1 MLTSLVSPFPSLPQ
15 LGVFMNVWAKTIIRL
30 LVALMIWMPYQI
42 ATAGMIGSD
51 QVTATSPQAD
61 RTTVLNFLSRSDV
74 AGQLQT
80 LGLDPST
87 AKDRVAAMNDQ
98 EVQSLAGQINAMPAA
113 GTSTGAAVL
122 LVIIIA
128 AAVWWFWQR

>member
-1 MLTSLVSPFPSLPQ
+1 
-15 LGVFMNVWAKTIIRL
+15 MNVWAKTIVRL

-74 AGQLQT
+74 ANKLHT
-80 LGLDPST
+80 LGIDPSS
-87 AKDRVAAMNDQ
+87 ANERVAAMSDQ
-98 EVQSLAGQINAMPAA
+98 EVQSLAGQISAMPA
-113 GTSTGAAVL
+113 GGISHGAAL
-122 LVIIIA
+122 LLIIIIA
-128 AAVWWFWQR
+128 AAVRWFWQR

>member
-1 MLTSLVSPFPSLPQ
+1 
-15 LGVFMNVWAKTIIRL
+15 MNVWAKTIVRL

-74 AGQLQT
+74 ANKLHT
-80 LGLDPST
+80 LGIDPST
-87 AKDRVAAMNDQ
+87 ANERVAAMSDQ
-98 EVQSLAGQINAMPAA
+98 EVQSLAGQISAMPAG
-113 GTSTGAAVL
+113 GTSTGAAILLIVL
-122 LVIIIA
+122 IA

>member
-1 MLTSLVSPFPSLPQ
+1 
-15 LGVFMNVWAKTIIRL
+15 MNVWAKTICRL
-30 LVALMIWMPYQI
+30 LVALMVWMPYQI

-51 QVTATSPQAD
+51 QVAATSPPAD
-61 RTTVLNFLSRSDV
+61 RTTVLNFLARSDV

-87 AKDRVAAMNDQ
+87 AKDRVGAMSDQ
-98 EVQSLAGQINAMPAA
+98 EVQSLAGQINAMPAGA
-113 GTSTGAAVL
+113 MSSGAAVL
-122 LVIIIA
+122 LIIIIA